1 MISYSVEA
9 NHVDDSTFKFKGL
22 STDTKPTGSFEG
34 KKIANASS
42 FFEMDTQNVYFYD
55 GATSDWLSQP

>member
-1 MISYSVEA
+1 MITNSIGYQDAVKVEL
-9 NHVDDSTFKFKGL
+9 SGL